1 MSNSTYPHTPS
12 SRLSSEPL
20 HDSISTEGS
29 RRARSEAATP
39 SSSPPPRHCR
49 ASPENQ
55 LSQDGRLHTGRGV
68 ADESGLV
75 GPARKADPVD
85 ERERRQQQQEVE
97 QQDDD
102 DNDEDTSSKSEHP
115 PTLQG
120 ASAREC
126 RPLCENSV
134 LLGME
139 AIEPPQADVDLLD
152 WEADSL
158 ALMQL
163 KVWPR
168 ASADWDMKTLVD
180 DQPERLQ
187 QEVRGVAAEPTA
199 KRVDDTHLS
208 SKANGSQ
215 RPAERQQLLP
225 DREPSPATSHGEA
238 GCDSHSGDGLNNTE
252 SDKDD
257 DEPHPMKR
265 KRPSSSQDGPMHK
278 KPKPRLQQR
287 STGQHR
293 PRSKPHGRF
302 PKSHSPLDQGSTV
315 AAVSSTEG
323 RLLSPA
329 PSAPHAMDTD
339 MSPDCCNLD
348 RSSRAVLPTLTEVTF
363 RPHSPHC
370 CSFTAVIRDGSAER
384 GVSFSQ
390 VVRLIASI
398 GHVGKIDDFTIK
410 SREQNSFLV
419 TGFSRHTPS
428 RLSSGGT
435 AVSTAAEAGRSH
447 KDATRSRPKHVKAM
461 HSQALASQRREPLS
475 SDDDGGLSDSDP
487 DLSSDDDGYSSED
500 KQGLSTGVNDRWDP
514 VDEQRLLAWKKEGKS
529 WKWIFRK
536 FPGRTQ
542 PAVRQRLSIVK
553 NRRG

>member
-20 HDSISTEGS
+20 HDSIHTEGS
-29 RRARSEAATP
+29 RRARSEAATT

-68 ADESGLV
+68 ADEYGLV

-85 ERERRQQQQEVE
+85 KRERRQQQQEVE
-97 QQDDD
+97 QQEEDD
-102 DNDEDTSSKSEHP
+102 DNDKDTSSKSEHP
-115 PTLQG
+115 PSLQG

-158 ALMQL
+158 APMQL

-180 DQPERLQ
+180 DQPEGLH
-187 QEVRGVAAEPTA
+187 QEVMGVPAEPMA
-199 KRVDDTHLS
+199 KRVGDTHLS
-208 SKANGSQ
+208 GEVDGSP
-215 RPAERQQLLP
+215 RPAERQ
-225 DREPSPATSHGEA
+225 A
-238 GCDSHSGDGLNNTE
+238 GCDSHSGDELNNTKL
-252 SDKDD
+252 DKDD
-257 DEPHPMKR
+257 EKPRPMKR
-265 KRPSSSQDGPMHK
+265 KRPASSQDGPMHK

-370 CSFTAVIRDGSAER
+370 CSFIAVIRDGSAER
-384 GVSFSQ
+384 GVSFNQ
-390 VVRLIASI
+390 VARLIASI

-435 AVSTAAEAGRSH
+435 AVSTAAEAGRTH
-447 KDATRSRPKHVKAM
+447 KDATRTRPKHVKAT
-461 HSQALASQRREPLS
+461 HAQALALQRSEPSS
-475 SDDDGGLSDSDP
+475 SDDDSGLSDSDP
-487 DLSSDDDGYSSED
+487 DLSSDDDGCSSED
-500 KQGLSTGVNDRWDP
+500 EQGLSTGVNDRWDP
-514 VDEQRLLAWKKEGKS
+514 VDEQRLLAWRKEGKS

-536 FPGRTQ
+536 FKGRRTL
-542 PAVRQRLSIVK
+542 PALRQRPSIVR
-553 NRRG
+553 NRCKKASSCR